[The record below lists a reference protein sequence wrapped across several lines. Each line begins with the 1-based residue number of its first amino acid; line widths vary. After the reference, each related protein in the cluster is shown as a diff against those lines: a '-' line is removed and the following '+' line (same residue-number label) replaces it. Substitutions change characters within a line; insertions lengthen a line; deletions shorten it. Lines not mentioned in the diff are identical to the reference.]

1 MNRWNPAFPLLA
13 LGVISACAIF
23 SQPEG
28 VRLLGPQT
36 DGSVL
41 LPTGWR
47 IRPAG
52 TQMETDTFPMAS
64 ALSPNKKFLAVLHGG
79 YNPPAIVILDPAT
92 LKQIARM
99 ELPDAWLGL
108 SFSPNGRSLYVGGGA
123 RAMVF
128 ARDVAA
134 DGQLTRAGDW

>member
-13 LGVISACAIF
+13 LGVIGTCAIF

-47 IRPAG
+47 IRPAVAK
-52 TQMETDTFPMAS
+52 PRR
-64 ALSPNKKFLAVLHGG
+64 LC
-79 YNPPAIVILDPAT
+79 
-92 LKQIARM
+92 
-99 ELPDAWLGL
+99 
-108 SFSPNGRSLYVGGGA
+108 YV
-123 RAMVF
+123 RITC
-128 ARDVAA
+128 R
-134 DGQLTRAGDW
+134 WPSHC